1 MRINNRRY
9 VGLVILGGLLL
20 AVLLAGTAQAHG
32 YKPTTTT
39 TTTLATTTTTQP
51 TTTTLPTTTTTETT
65 TAPGTEYF
73 VSGYCATD
81 QAGVSRPLADLD
93 SSTRAEPFI
102 LNGQNVGVVAFGVDA
117 LFGLNTWS
125 NGDTSGSFEISD
137 EACAPAITTPPTE
150 TTTPP
155 PTPPTTP
162 PPADPTTIPT
172 VPVPDDA
179 PTPIPSSGAG
189 TPETLPFT
197 GPGEVGLLA
206 VIAGALGLAGV
217 TLLTWKGRDAQVD
230 ES

>member
-1 MRINNRRY
+1 
-9 VGLVILGGLLL
+9 L
-20 AVLLAGTAQAHG
+20 AVLLTGTAQAHG

-39 TTTLATTTTTQP
+39 TTTLATTTTQP
-51 TTTTLPTTTTTETT
+51 TTTTLPTTTTTEATTT
-65 TAPGTEYF
+65 TAPRTEFF

-117 LFGLNTWS
+117 LFGLNTWT
-125 NGDTSGSFEISD
+125 NGDVSGSFEIND

-162 PPADPTTIPT
+162 PPADPTTTPT
-172 VPVPDDA
+172 VPAPDDA

-197 GPGEVGLLA
+197 GPPKLDLLLLLGLSGLSLGGLILLA
-206 VIAGALGLAGV
+206 
-217 TLLTWKGRDAQVD
+217 GRGRS
-230 ES
+230 ET

>member
-9 VGLVILGGLLL
+9 VGLTILGGLLL
-20 AVLLAGTAQAHG
+20 AVLIGGTAQAHG

-51 TTTTLPTTTTTETT
+51 TTTTTTEATTT
-65 TAPGTEYF
+65 TAPGTEFF

-93 SSTRAEPFI
+93 SSTRQDPFI
-102 LNGQNVGVVAFGVDA
+102 LNGVDVGVVAFGVDA
-117 LFGLNTWS
+117 LFGLNTWT
-125 NGDTSGSFEISD
+125 NGDASGSFDISD
-137 EACAPAITTPPTE
+137 EACAPAVTTPPTE

-189 TPETLPFT
+189 APETLPYT
-197 GPGEVGLLA
+197 GSGEVGLLTA
-206 VIAGALGLAGV
+206 IAGALGLAGV
-217 TLLTWKGRDAQVD
+217 TLLTWRGRDAQVD
-230 ES
+230 EG